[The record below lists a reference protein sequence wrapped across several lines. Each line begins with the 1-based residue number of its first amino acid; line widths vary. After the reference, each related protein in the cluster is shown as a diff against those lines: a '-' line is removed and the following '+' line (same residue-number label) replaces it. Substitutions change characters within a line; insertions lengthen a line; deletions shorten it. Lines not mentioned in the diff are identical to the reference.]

1 MALIYDVFRYVTR
14 ALADH
19 PTFFKGMAV
28 IDPSLGG
35 PDGCEWLTAHLE
47 RVGAGGAGER
57 AY

>member
-1 MALIYDVFRYVTR
+1 MIYDVFRYVTR